1 MRCSYCIGNR
11 VLGVARMMILLLLG
25 DSGSGKTT
33 ISKALQNDYNYFNIV
48 KSYTTRFRRNI
59 NDKDHIFVRKHNLLY
74 KMFNEDFVAST
85 IINGEIYCSFPE
97 QFNED
102 VINIYTV
109 DDKGALDVINYFNK
123 EDVLIVRLKRDNI
136 DIDKDRAG
144 RNLNQVIPNSCSNIN
159 IVENNMS
166 VHHACLDIISLCS
179 QKWPVFYSNL

>member
-1 MRCSYCIGNR
+1 
-11 VLGVARMMILLLLG
+11 MMILLLLG

-33 ISKALQNDYNYFNIV
+33 ISKALQNNHNYFRIV
-48 KSYTTRFRRNI
+48 KSYTTRFRRSI
-59 NDKDHIFVRKHNLLY
+59 DDRDHIFVRKHNLLY

-85 IINGEIYCSFPE
+85 IINGELYCSFPD
-97 QFNED
+97 QFSED

-136 DIDKDRAG
+136 DIDKDRAS
-144 RNLNQVIPNSCSNIN
+144 RDLNQVISDSCPNIN

-166 VHHACLDIISLCS
+166 IRHACLDIISLCL
-179 QKWPVFYSNL
+179 QKWPAFYDSL

>member
-1 MRCSYCIGNR
+1 
-11 VLGVARMMILLLLG
+11 
-25 DSGSGKTT
+25 
-33 ISKALQNDYNYFNIV
+33 
-48 KSYTTRFRRNI
+48 
-59 NDKDHIFVRKHNLLY
+59 
-74 KMFNEDFVAST
+74 MFNEDFVAST

-179 QKWPVFYSNL
+179 QKWPVFYDNL